1 MQLFTKVTLP
11 SNLRPDTKYPV
22 IYALHGM
29 GSDEEDIYS
38 LVEDLKEEFILIAVR
53 GPLKMGPGYG
63 YFNIQRI
70 GVPQTDSLDD
80 ILVQLKD
87 LTMQSQERYPI
98 DPTKQFF
105 VGFSQGAILSM
116 SLALVLGSQIKGIAA
131 MHGYI
136 PQHIKEI
143 TVNAKIDQLNVMI
156 THGESDEM
164 FPIDIGRSN
173 ESYFKERTHNV
184 RFNTYLHG
192 HSVSYLEKTDV
203 IKWLQSSVNEKN
215 NQEVI

>member
-11 SNLRPDTKYPV
+11 SNLRPDVKFPV

-38 LVEDLKEEFILIAVR
+38 LVEDLKDEFILIAVR
-53 GPLKMGPGYG
+53 GPLKIGPGYG
-63 YFNIQRI
+63 YFDIQRI
-70 GVPQTDSLDD
+70 GVPQVDSLDD
-80 ILVQLKD
+80 ILRQLSE
-87 LTMQSQERYPI
+87 LTLRSQEQYPI

-116 SLALVLGSQIKGIAA
+116 SLALVLGSQINGIVA

-143 TVNAKIDQLNVMI
+143 TVNAKIDQIKVMI

-184 RFNTYLHG
+184 RFNTYSHG
-192 HSVSYLEKTDV
+192 HSVSYQEKTDV
-203 IKWLQSSVNEKN
+203 INWLQTSV
-215 NQEVI
+215 Q

>member
-11 SNLRPDTKYPV
+11 SNLKPDVKYPV

-38 LVEDLKEEFILIAVR
+38 LVEDLKDEFILIAVR

-70 GVPQTDSLDD
+70 GVPQADSLDE
-80 ILVQLKD
+80 ILRQLSE
-87 LTMQSQERYPI
+87 LTLRSQEQYPI
-98 DPTKQFF
+98 DPSKQFF

-116 SLALVLGSQIKGIAA
+116 SLALVLGSQISGIVA

-136 PQHIKEI
+136 PQHIKDI
-143 TVNAKIDQLNVMI
+143 TVNAKIDSLRVMI

-173 ESYFKERTHNV
+173 ESYFKERTQNV
-184 RFNTYLHG
+184 EFNSYLHG
-192 HSVSYLEKTDV
+192 HSVSYQEKMDV
-203 IKWLQSSVNEKN
+203 INWLKSSVR
-215 NQEVI
+215 